1 MPQILLYSRIA
12 PWSHRC
18 ARVSRGIGTLCVAV
32 PEQAKGWKHWNS
44 WVMSG
49 GETLAPPSSWG
60 TVGTEGTGRRQAVP
74 QDSGVSWSSTIF
86 CSTVRIPAFCPKH
99 WIYCVLFFT
108 MFKKNG
114 CDKHFLFNHTHLLL
128 FETSLFLSETP
139 YLSLFSTEL
148 CICIFHK
155 SKITSERSTNP
166 SSNPSGIFASLNT
179 HS

>member
-1 MPQILLYSRIA
+1 M
-12 PWSHRC
+12 
-18 ARVSRGIGTLCVAV
+18 
-32 PEQAKGWKHWNS
+32 
-44 WVMSG
+44 
-49 GETLAPPSSWG
+49 ETLKFLSHVW
-60 TVGTEGTGRRQAVP
+60 RRNAASTIFLRNCRDRGNGPEVVP
-74 QDSGVSWSSTIF
+74 QDSGVSWSSTRF

-99 WIYCVLFFT
+99 WIYCILFFT
-108 MFKKNG
+108 MLKKNG
-114 CDKHFLFNHTHLLL
+114 CDKHFLFNHIHPLH

-166 SSNPSGIFASLNT
+166 SSNPSEIFASSNT